1 MYETIDVTAWPTAGA
16 EPMGTKRKIWLCDPG
31 NPREKWLFKYR
42 NKEYTGDDW
51 SEKVASELAAV
62 LGVPHARVELA
73 KRGPERGVICR
84 DLVGASGAVE
94 LIPGDR
100 VLAQHHPDYPDL
112 AEDYRNADHT
122 LGRVLSVLE
131 RLGVAVPD
139 GTPRVDELRTAVDVF
154 CGYLMF
160 DALIGNTD
168 RNPGNWAVL
177 GYSLAP
183 SLRLCPSYDHASSLG
198 YRETDAVR
206 VRKLGTQ
213 DRGDGIAA
221 YAAKAGSALYGSA
234 TDRKPLKT
242 HGAFRT
248 VAGSA
253 PSAARFWLVR
263 LGSVPYPDLTDIVAR
278 VSPEIMSDE
287 ARRFACELLRSNREI
302 LLTVPLL

>member
-1 MYETIDVTAWPTAGA
+1 MYETIDVSAWPMAGV
-16 EPMGTKRKIWLCDPG
+16 EPMGTMRKIWLRDPR

-122 LGRVLSVLE
+122 LGRVLSVLG
-131 RLGVAVPD
+131 RLGVAVPND
-139 GTPRVDELRTAVDVF
+139 TPQVDELRTAADVF

-160 DALIGNTD
+160 DALLGNTD
-168 RNPGNWAVL
+168 RNPGSWAVL

-183 SLRLCPSYDHASSLG
+183 ALRLCPSYDHASSLG

-206 VRKLGTQ
+206 VRKLETR

-221 YAAKAGSALYGSA
+221 YAAKAGSALYGAA
-234 TDRKPLKT
+234 TDRKPFGT
-242 HGAFRT
+242 HGAFRA
-248 VAGSA
+248 VADSA
-253 PSAARFWLVR
+253 PAAARFWLAR
-263 LGSVPYPDLTDIVAR
+263 LGRVPYTDLSDIVAR

-287 ARRFACELLRSNREI
+287 ARRFAGELLRLNREA
-302 LLTVPLL
+302 LLSVPLR